1 MTPNG
6 SKKGRIR
13 RRRIAPTRRI
23 RRDKK
28 RRIRRKG
35 NGKGKGE
42 TKKKRITNRKYPKTI
57 EKKKTEKL
65 GRLVALV
72 HNLTPKILP
81 EGSAKLRWAG
91 RGGRGTSYFIASVVQ
106 WIEKSP

>member
-1 MTPNG
+1 MGGAGEIVLIKKKKRKIVRRYGRTRIYMNLTPNG

-35 NGKGKGE
+35 KGKRE
-42 TKKKRITNRKYPKTI
+42 TKKKRITKRKDPKTI
-57 EKKKTEKL
+57 EKRKNRK
-65 GRLVALV
+65 
-72 HNLTPKILP
+72 N
-81 EGSAKLRWAG
+81 
-91 RGGRGTSYFIASVVQ
+91 
-106 WIEKSP
+106 

>member
-1 MTPNG
+1 MKRTKVRTYGRTGLYINLTPNR

-35 NGKGKGE
+35 KGKGE
-42 TKKKRITNRKYPKTI
+42 TKKKRITKRKDPKTI
-57 EKKKTEKL
+57 EKRKSRKNL
-65 GRLVALV
+65 GVWS
-72 HNLTPKILP
+72 HWYI
-81 EGSAKLRWAG
+81 
-91 RGGRGTSYFIASVVQ
+91 I
-106 WIEKSP
+106 

>member
-1 MTPNG
+1 MGGAGDIILIKNKKIKIVRMYDRTGIYMHLSPNG

-35 NGKGKGE
+35 KGE
-42 TKKKRITNRKYPKTI
+42 TR
-57 EKKKTEKL
+57 
-65 GRLVALV
+65 
-72 HNLTPKILP
+72 
-81 EGSAKLRWAG
+81 
-91 RGGRGTSYFIASVVQ
+91 TSYFIASVVQ